1 MWAIRFHD
9 GLHERTMLFD
19 LWTAQGRNAGTMS
32 EPMTVFDRRAVR
44 LHRDRAARTL
54 GEHDFLFRESAAR
67 LVDRL
72 DDIVRQFPQVLD
84 LGCHSGEMSHILDAR
99 SGIETLV
106 QCDLSARMAASA
118 GGLSVAADEELLPFA
133 DGAFD
138 LIISNLSLHWVN
150 DLPGALIQA
159 RRALKPDGL
168 FLAAMLGGHTL
179 TELRQSLMEAETKV
193 EGGFSPRVS
202 PFVDVRDGGDLLQR
216 AGFALPVAD
225 ADVISVSYTDPF
237 RLLADLR
244 GMGETNAVFERRK
257 GATRRATLMAAA
269 EAYRNNFGGPDGR
282 LPATFEV
289 IYLTAWAPHP
299 SQQKPL
305 RPGSARSRLSDAL
318 DTTEIPAGDHADPD
332 PEGRK

>member
-1 MWAIRFHD
+1 
-9 GLHERTMLFD
+9 
-19 LWTAQGRNAGTMS
+19 
-32 EPMTVFDRRAVR
+32 
-44 LHRDRAARTL
+44 
-54 GEHDFLFRESAAR
+54 
-67 LVDRL
+67 
-72 DDIVRQFPQVLD
+72 
-84 LGCHSGEMSHILDAR
+84 
-99 SGIETLV
+99 
-106 QCDLSARMAASA
+106 MAASA

-244 GMGETNAVFERRK
+244 GMGAANAVFERRK